1 MTYEYRAAPGTV
13 YLVGAG
19 PGDPGLITIKG
30 LACLESADAV
40 VFDRLVSDELIS
52 RARADAVL
60 IDVGKVPGR
69 HRYSQEEIN
78 ALLVST
84 AIEGKSV
91 VRLKGGDPFVFGR
104 GGEEALVLA
113 EAGVPF
119 EVVPGVS
126 SAIAAPAYAGIPITN
141 RGYASSFTVVTGS
154 EYPDKP
160 ESSVDWEQMARTGGT
175 ITVLMGREGLAS
187 ITSALVR
194 GGRSPQTPAALVEW
208 GTHPVQRTIVGDLS
222 DIAAKADEAGLGSP
236 MVAVIGEVVRLRERL
251 RWFDRR
257 PLFGKRVLV
266 TRTRTQ
272 ASALTALLARE
283 GAWPIEVPTIE
294 VQPVQDTGELDEAV
308 RSAAKYDWVVFTSTN
323 AVDAVFG
330 RIDALGLDA
339 RSFGKARVAVIGP
352 ATAASLRSRGIV
364 ADTVASQPVSE
375 SLLQTL
381 AIQGGDRV
389 LLPGAASRRDALER
403 GLEAAGASVHRVTA
417 YVNATPE
424 DTRERVERALE
435 EGVDIVTFTSSSTVT
450 NLMVA
455 IDGDANRLGGALIA
469 CIGPITAATV
479 GEAGLEVDILAGES
493 GVAGLVDA
501 IRSHYAEEGSKKDHS
516 GVPSNR

>member
-1 MTYEYRAAPGTV
+1 MTYPYRATPGTV

-19 PGDPGLITIKG
+19 PGDPGLITAKG

-40 VFDRLVSDELIS
+40 VFDRLASDELIS
-52 RARADAVL
+52 RARPDAVL

-69 HRYSQEEIN
+69 HRYRQEEIN
-78 ALLVST
+78 ALLVTT
-84 AIEGKSV
+84 AQEGKSV

-104 GGEEALVLA
+104 GGEEASELA
-113 EAGVPF
+113 EAGIPF

-160 ESSVDWEQMARTGGT
+160 ESYVDWEQIARTGGT
-175 ITVLMGREGLAS
+175 ITVLMGREGLGS

-194 GGRSPQTPAALVEW
+194 GGLSPQTPVALVEW

-222 DIAAKADEAGLGSP
+222 DIARRADETGLGSP
-236 MVAVIGEVVRLRERL
+236 MVAVIGEVVRLREQL

-272 ASALTALLARE
+272 ASALTALLVRE
-283 GAWPIEVPTIE
+283 GAVPIEVPTIE
-294 VQPVQDTGELDEAV
+294 VRPVEVPGDLDQAV
-308 RSAAKYDWVVFTSTN
+308 GSLAEYDWVVFTSAN

-330 RIDALGLDA
+330 RLDALGGDA
-339 RSFGKARVAVIGP
+339 RSFGGARVAAIGS
-352 ATAASLRSRGIV
+352 ATATSLRSRGIV

-375 SLLQTL
+375 LLLDTL
-381 AIQGGDRV
+381 PVQSGDRV
-389 LLPGAASRRDALER
+389 FLPGAESRRDALSR
-403 GLEAAGASVHRVTA
+403 GLEAAGATVHQVTA
-417 YVNATPE
+417 YTTVTPE
-424 DTRERVERALE
+424 GVRERIESALD

-450 NLMVA
+450 NLMA
-455 IDGDANRLGGALIA
+455 SIDGDTGRLGGALIA
-469 CIGPITAATV
+469 CIGPITASTV
-479 GEAGLEVDILAGES
+479 GEAGLGVDILAEDS
-493 GVAGLVDA
+493 SVAGLVDA
-501 IRSHYAEEGSKKDHS
+501 ILSHYAEEGRIDE
-516 GVPSNR
+516 

>member
-19 PGDPGLITIKG
+19 PGDPGLITAKG

-40 VFDRLVSDELIS
+40 VFDRLASDELIS

-60 IDVGKVPGR
+60 VDVGKVPGR
-69 HRYSQEEIN
+69 HRFSQEEIN
-78 ALLVST
+78 ALLVSI
-84 AIEGKSV
+84 ALEGKSV

-104 GGEEALVLA
+104 GGEEASVLA

-126 SAIAAPAYAGIPITN
+126 SAIAAPAYAGIPITH

-160 ESSVDWEQMARTGGT
+160 EASVDWEQMARTGGT
-175 ITVLMGREGLAS
+175 ITVLMGREGLGS
-187 ITSALVR
+187 IAAALVR

-222 DIAAKADEAGLGSP
+222 DIASKADEAGLGSP
-236 MVAVIGEVVRLRERL
+236 MVAIIGDVVRLRDRL

-294 VQPVQDTGELDEAV
+294 VRPVENNGKLDEAIG
-308 RSAAKYDWVVFTSTN
+308 SLAEYDWVVFTSTN

-330 RIDALGLDA
+330 RTDALGRDA
-339 RSFGKARVAVIGP
+339 RSFGGARVAVIGL

-364 ADTVASQPVSE
+364 ADIVASQAVSE
-375 SLLQTL
+375 SLLDTL
-381 AIQGGDRV
+381 PMQNGDRV
-389 LLPGAASRRDALER
+389 LLPGAASRRDALSR
-403 GLEAAGASVHRVTA
+403 GLEAAGASVHEVTA
-417 YVNATPE
+417 YETVTPV
-424 DTRERVERALE
+424 DVRERVARALVD
-435 EGVDIVTFTSSSTVT
+435 GVDIVTFTSSSTVT
-450 NLMVA
+450 NLMAA
-455 IDGDANRLGGALIA
+455 IDGDADRLGGALIA

-479 GEAGLEVDILAGES
+479 GEAGLGVDILSQES
-493 GVAGLVDA
+493 SVAGLVDA
-501 IRSHYAEEGSKKDHS
+501 IRSHYTKEDSRNDQT
-516 GVPSNR
+516 GVPSNG